1 VATLADRYD
10 AFLLDLDGVLYRGDE
25 PVGGAPEAVDELR
38 KLGKRIAFVTNNSS
52 RTPAQVAKKLAGVGV
67 SADPE
72 EVVTS
77 ALATAS
83 ALAKRGGGSAFVIG
97 EAGIRTA
104 LDAYGIE
111 VVDGTPERT
120 DYVVVGWDRNANY
133 ARLRTAALLVQRGA
147 SLIATNAD
155 PSYPAPDGL
164 WPGAGALLAV
174 LTTTLGRPPD
184 EVIGKPHATLY
195 TIALERSGG
204 GRALVVGDRLDTDI
218 AGAAPLGWDS
228 LLLLTGVAGP
238 ADLQRAPAI
247 PTFVG
252 KDLSVLRSDPPT
264 IRPARS
270 QDSAAIEHFLEDA
283 GLTEQGVEERLDD
296 TFVASGEDRLVG
308 TASLEL
314 FGHTAH
320 LRSVAVDEGLRG
332 THVGTLLVARAV
344 EQARGRGAR
353 ELYAVTE
360 DAAGFFERLG
370 FERIG
375 GKDDLPEPIAS
386 TPMVRERCSTSSVS
400 LRLDLE

>member
-1 VATLADRYD
+1 VGTLAERYD

-25 PVGGAPEAVDELR
+25 PVDGAPEAVEELR

-52 RTPAQVAKKLAGVGV
+52 RTPAQVAEKLAGVGV

-77 ALATAS
+77 ALATAWT
-83 ALAKRGGGSAFVIG
+83 LARRGGGSAFVIG

-104 LDAYGIE
+104 LAAHGIE

-120 DYVVVGWDRNANY
+120 DYVIVGWDRNADY
-133 ARLRTAALLVQRGA
+133 ARLRTAALLVQRGS
-147 SLIATNAD
+147 SLVATNAD
-155 PSYPAPDGL
+155 PSYPAPKGL

-174 LTTTLGRPPD
+174 VTTTLGRPPD
-184 EVIGKPHATLY
+184 EVIGKPHPTLY
-195 TIALERSGG
+195 QIALERSGG
-204 GRALVVGDRLDTDI
+204 GRPLVVGDRLDTDI

-228 LLLLTGVAGP
+228 LLVWTGVAGP
-238 ADLQRAPAI
+238 ADLLRTPAL

-264 IRPARS
+264 IRPARAH
-270 QDSAAIEHFLEDA
+270 DSAAIEHLLA
-283 GLTEQGVEERLDD
+283 ATGLTEHGVEERLAD
-296 TFVASGEDRLVG
+296 TFVADREDRLAG

-314 FGHTAH
+314 FGHAAH
-320 LRSVAVDEGLRG
+320 LRSVAVAEGLRRA
-332 THVGTLLVARAV
+332 HVGTLLVARAV
-344 EQARGRGAR
+344 ERARERGAR

-370 FERIG
+370 LERIG
-375 GKDDLPEPIAS
+375 GKGALPDPIAS
-386 TPMVRERCSTSSVS
+386 TPMVREHCSTSSEA
-400 LRLDLE
+400 LRLALG